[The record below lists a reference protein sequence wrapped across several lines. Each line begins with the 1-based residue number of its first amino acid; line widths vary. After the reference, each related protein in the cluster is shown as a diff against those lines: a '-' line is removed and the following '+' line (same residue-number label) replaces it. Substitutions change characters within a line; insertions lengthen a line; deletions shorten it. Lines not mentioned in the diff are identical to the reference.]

1 MSKNIYRV
9 NKKSDVD
16 IIFKNNLLKPIF
28 LIFVDNKTGTKL
40 VDEIEKTLLVLSKKN
55 TYGVSLLINLDK
67 FTDEMNFFNQ
77 YKENTPSFVSFFL
90 GQQITEHLND
100 NNNNFISIIVSIIEK
115 IHSNY
120 VSKLNTL
127 FTATDEPTP
136 SPSTTNNP
144 SFSTT
149 NNPSFSTPNTTNNPT
164 PNNPSLNVET
174 NVPVYVN
181 EELPMHVIKNSDDRG
196 GTGGGGSG
204 GGGGGGSGGS
214 DRGGGSGGGSG
225 GGGGGGG
232 GDSGG
237 DRGRGSGNASQEGSD
252 NDTDEIR
259 LKKEK
264 LKLLLKQKELLEI
277 HKSN

>member
-28 LIFVDNKTGTKL
+28 LIFVDNKTDTKL

-55 TYGVSLLINLDK
+55 TYGVSLLINFDK

-90 GQQITEHLND
+90 GQQITEYSNE
-100 NNNNFISIIVSIIEK
+100 NSSNFISIIVSIIEK

-120 VSKLNTL
+120 VNKLNTL
-127 FTATDEPTP
+127 LTADTDP
-136 SPSTTNNP
+136 SPNTS
-144 SFSTT
+144 
-149 NNPSFSTPNTTNNPT
+149 PNTCPNTYPSPDTSPNTYPSTNT
-164 PNNPSLNVET
+164 M
-174 NVPVYVN
+174 N
-181 EELPMHVIKNSDDRG
+181 EEPLLPIINSDSISG
-196 GTGGGGSG
+196 ISGISGSG
-204 GGGGGGSGGS
+204 GQGG
-214 DRGGGSGGGSG
+214 
-225 GGGGGGG
+225 
-232 GDSGG
+232 
-237 DRGRGSGNASQEGSD
+237 NNNHEGSD

>member
-28 LIFVDNKTGTKL
+28 LIFVDNKTDTKL
-40 VDEIEKTLLVLSKKN
+40 VNEIEKTLLVLSKKN

-90 GQQITEHLND
+90 GQQITEHSND

-127 FTATDEPTP
+127 FTNANNTI
-136 SPSTTNNP
+136 TN
-144 SFSTT
+144 
-149 NNPSFSTPNTTNNPT
+149 NTTNA
-164 PNNPSLNVET
+164 NNAM
-174 NVPVYVN
+174 N
-181 EELPMHVIKNSDDRG
+181 EEPLLPIINGNGIS
-196 GTGGGGSG
+196 
-204 GGGGGGSGGS
+204 
-214 DRGGGSGGGSG
+214 
-225 GGGGGGG
+225 
-232 GDSGG
+232 
-237 DRGRGSGNASQEGSD
+237 GSGNGHEGHGGSD

>member
-28 LIFVDNKTGTKL
+28 LIFVDNKTDTKL
-40 VDEIEKTLLVLSKKN
+40 VDEIEKALLVLSKKN
-55 TYGVSLLINLDK
+55 TYGVSLLINFDK

-90 GQQITEHLND
+90 GQQITEHSNE
-100 NNNNFISIIVSIIEK
+100 NSSNFISIIVSIIEK

-127 FTATDEPTP
+127 FTNDNATTNATTTATTNAT
-136 SPSTTNNP
+136 TTNN
-144 SFSTT
+144 TM
-149 NNPSFSTPNTTNNPT
+149 
-164 PNNPSLNVET
+164 
-174 NVPVYVN
+174 N
-181 EELPMHVIKNSDDRG
+181 EEPLLPIING
-196 GTGGGGSG
+196 GQGGQGGQG
-204 GGGGGGSGGS
+204 GHEGHEGQG
-214 DRGGGSGGGSG
+214 
-225 GGGGGGG
+225 
-232 GDSGG
+232 
-237 DRGRGSGNASQEGSD
+237 GSD

>member
-28 LIFVDNKTGTKL
+28 LIFVDNKTDTKL
-40 VDEIEKTLLVLSKKN
+40 VDEIEKALLVLSKKN
-55 TYGVSLLINLDK
+55 TYGVSLLINFDK

-90 GQQITEHLND
+90 GQQITEHSNE
-100 NNNNFISIIVSIIEK
+100 NSSNFISIIVSIIEK

-127 FTATDEPTP
+127 FTNDNATTNATTTATTNAT
-136 SPSTTNNP
+136 TTNN
-144 SFSTT
+144 TM
-149 NNPSFSTPNTTNNPT
+149 
-164 PNNPSLNVET
+164 
-174 NVPVYVN
+174 N
-181 EELPMHVIKNSDDRG
+181 EEPLLPIING
-196 GTGGGGSG
+196 GQGGQGGHEG
-204 GGGGGGSGGS
+204 HEGQG
-214 DRGGGSGGGSG
+214 
-225 GGGGGGG
+225 
-232 GDSGG
+232 
-237 DRGRGSGNASQEGSD
+237 GSD

>member
-28 LIFVDNKTGTKL
+28 LIFVDNKTDTKL

-90 GQQITEHLND
+90 GQQITEHSNE
-100 NNNNFISIIVSIIEK
+100 NSSNFISIIVSIIEK

-136 SPSTTNNP
+136 APNP
-144 SFSTT
+144 SFS
-149 NNPSFSTPNTTNNPT
+149 TNNPT

-174 NVPVYVN
+174 NVSAYVN
-181 EELPMHVIKNSDDRG
+181 EELPMHVIKNSDDMVNGDRSG
-196 GTGGGGSG
+196 DRG
-204 GGGGGGSGGS
+204 GGGG
-214 DRGGGSGGGSG
+214 GGGSG

-232 GDSGG
+232 GGGSDRGGGGSGG
-237 DRGRGSGNASQEGSD
+237 GGGGGNTSQGGSD

>member
-28 LIFVDNKTGTKL
+28 LIFVDNKTDTKL

-55 TYGVSLLINLDK
+55 TYGVSLLINFDK
-67 FTDEMNFFNQ
+67 FVDEMNFFNQ

-90 GQQITEHLND
+90 GQQITEHLNED
-100 NNNNFISIIVSIIEK
+100 NSNFISIIVSIVEK

-120 VSKLNTL
+120 VSKLNIL
-127 FTATDEPTP
+127 FTANTTDEHTP
-136 SPSTTNNP
+136 PPPPFINP
-144 SFSTT
+144 
-149 NNPSFSTPNTTNNPT
+149 STPNNSSSTALNNSSTALNNSSSTALNNSTTALNT
-164 PNNPSLNVET
+164 PFIET
-174 NVPVYVN
+174 NVPAYVN
-181 EELPMHVIKNSDDRG
+181 EELQMHVIKNSDDRG
-196 GTGGGGSG
+196 G
-204 GGGGGGSGGS
+204 
-214 DRGGGSGGGSG
+214 
-225 GGGGGGG
+225 G
-232 GDSGG
+232 GDRSGG
-237 DRGRGSGNASQEGSD
+237 DRGGDRGGGGDRSGGDRGGGNASQEGSD

-277 HKSN
+277 NKSN

>member
-28 LIFVDNKTGTKL
+28 LIFVDNKTDTKL
-40 VDEIEKTLLVLSKKN
+40 VDEIEKALLVLSKKN
-55 TYGVSLLINLDK
+55 TYGVSLLINFDK

-90 GQQITEHLND
+90 GQQITEHSNE
-100 NNNNFISIIVSIIEK
+100 NSSNFISIIVSIIEK

-120 VSKLNTL
+120 VNKLNTL
-127 FTATDEPTP
+127 FTNATTTTATT
-136 SPSTTNNP
+136 TTNNTA
-144 SFSTT
+144 TT
-149 NNPSFSTPNTTNNPT
+149 TATATNANNTM
-164 PNNPSLNVET
+164 
-174 NVPVYVN
+174 N
-181 EELPMHVIKNSDDRG
+181 EEPLLPNINGNGISG
-196 GTGGGGSG
+196 SGSG
-204 GGGGGGSGGS
+204 G
-214 DRGGGSGGGSG
+214 
-225 GGGGGGG
+225 
-232 GDSGG
+232 
-237 DRGRGSGNASQEGSD
+237 QEGQEGHEGHGGSD

>member
-28 LIFVDNKTGTKL
+28 LIFVDNKTDTKL
-40 VDEIEKTLLVLSKKN
+40 VDEIEKALLVLSKKN
-55 TYGVSLLINLDK
+55 TYGVSLLINFDK

-90 GQQITEHLND
+90 GQQITEHSNE
-100 NNNNFISIIVSIIEK
+100 NSSNFISIIVSIIEK

-120 VSKLNTL
+120 VNKLNTL
-127 FTATDEPTP
+127 FTNAT
-136 SPSTTNNP
+136 TTNANA
-144 SFSTT
+144 
-149 NNPSFSTPNTTNNPT
+149 NNTTNNT
-164 PNNPSLNVET
+164 TTNANNTTAT
-174 NVPVYVN
+174 NNTMN
-181 EELPMHVIKNSDDRG
+181 EEPLLPNINGNGINGS
-196 GTGGGGSG
+196 GSG
-204 GGGGGGSGGS
+204 GQGGCEG
-214 DRGGGSGGGSG
+214 
-225 GGGGGGG
+225 
-232 GDSGG
+232 
-237 DRGRGSGNASQEGSD
+237 QEGHEGHEGHGGSD